1 MRLVLL
7 NAAVF
12 ANLAAAISVWG
23 GFEGRVEQLG
33 TKRD

>member
-1 MRLVLL
+1 
-7 NAAVF
+7 VF

-33 TKRD
+33 TKPD

>member
-1 MRLVLL
+1 MGD
-7 NAAVF
+7 AAVF

-33 TKRD
+33 TKPD